1 MQAIC
6 LGRVT
11 VATAGVPVL
20 LFALLTPTQLAML
33 PPSQQV
39 AAVDVWPDPS
49 AVGKV
54 YVKAQPPGQPI
65 TTVAVLPVPAGGY
78 PVPWSAPGDPSR
90 NGIAFKQYSLDA
102 ATNGDGAFV
111 TLWVE

>member
-20 LFALLTPTQLAML
+20 FSSLLTPAQLAML

-39 AAVDVWPDPS
+39 AQMDIWPDPA

-54 YVKAQPPGQPI
+54 YVKCQVPGQSL
-65 TTVAVLPVPAGGY
+65 TTLAVLPVPAGGY
-78 PVPWSAPGDPSR
+78 PVPWSTCGDTSR
-90 NGIAFKQYSLDA
+90 NVVAFKQYSLDA
-102 ATNGDGAFV
+102 ATSGDGAYV
-111 TLWVE
+111 TLWVA